1 MTTYTFY
8 MLCCKSRDIKDFYI
22 GSTADLKY
30 RQYQHKYHATN
41 PNSLKKHQ
49 LKYKTIIENG
59 GYDNWEYIEL
69 GSLEGSKRDAFHHE
83 HHLISMFNPTLNQ
96 RNPTKK
102 QN

>member
-8 MLCCKSRDIKDFYI
+8 LLCCKSRDITDKYI

-30 RQYQHKYHATN
+30 RKYQHKYHSTN
-41 PNSLKKHQ
+41 PNSLKRHQ

-69 GSLEGSKRDAFHHE
+69 GNLDGNKRDAFHHE
-83 HHLISMFNPTLNQ
+83 KQLIEAFKPSLNT
-96 RNPTKK
+96 RNPTK
-102 QN
+102 